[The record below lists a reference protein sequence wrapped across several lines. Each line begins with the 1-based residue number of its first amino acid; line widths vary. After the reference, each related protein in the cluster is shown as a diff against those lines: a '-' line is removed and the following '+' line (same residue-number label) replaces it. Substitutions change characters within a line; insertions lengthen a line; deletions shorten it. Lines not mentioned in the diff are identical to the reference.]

1 MANLTYTQIYAMTES
16 ELSDFNNTN
25 MQEGNFEDVK
35 SINEKL
41 SAISAVQ
48 ETRKK
53 LYPSIEEQMDMQYW
67 DAVNSTTS
75 WKDAIAQIKTDNP
88 LPQD

>member
-1 MANLTYTQIYAMTES
+1 MADLTYTQIYSKTAS
-16 ELSDFNNTN
+16 EINTIQADN
-25 MQEGNFEDVK
+25 LENSKFDDIK
-35 SINEKL
+35 NINTKL
-41 SAISAVQ
+41 NAIGLVQ
-48 ETRKK
+48 QQRKE
-53 LYPSIEEQMDMQYW
+53 LYPSIEEQLDMQYW